1 MGVVVIWVAY
11 VLTLGSTDA
20 QAAVFDTQEQSKA
33 AVANAETYK
42 GFTHVSPCMQVTLQ
56 PKK

>member
-1 MGVVVIWVAY
+1 MEIVVIWVAY
-11 VLTLGSTDA
+11 VLTLGSADA
-20 QAAVFDTQEQSKA
+20 QAAVFDTQAQCKA
-33 AVANAETYK
+33 AVAKAQTHK